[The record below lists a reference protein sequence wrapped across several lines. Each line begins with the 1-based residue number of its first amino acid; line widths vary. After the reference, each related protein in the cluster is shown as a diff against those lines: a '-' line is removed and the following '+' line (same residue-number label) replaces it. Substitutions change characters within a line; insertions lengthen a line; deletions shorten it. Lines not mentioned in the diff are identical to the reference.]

1 MSLKQIF
8 GTKQQL
14 KEGFIPTKN
23 EIDIAPELAFLAI
36 AYYSIQSVKYAL
48 ENMCPHLFEKEE
60 IGNWLTWPVHEDFYS
75 LFCEMD
81 YLIGKLQEYLW
92 HKKWKTKKKNKNNPS
107 L

>member
-60 IGNWLTWPVHEDFYS
+60 IGNCQFMKIFILSSV
-75 LFCEMD
+75 
-81 YLIGKLQEYLW
+81 
-92 HKKWKTKKKNKNNPS
+92 KWIT
-107 L
+107 